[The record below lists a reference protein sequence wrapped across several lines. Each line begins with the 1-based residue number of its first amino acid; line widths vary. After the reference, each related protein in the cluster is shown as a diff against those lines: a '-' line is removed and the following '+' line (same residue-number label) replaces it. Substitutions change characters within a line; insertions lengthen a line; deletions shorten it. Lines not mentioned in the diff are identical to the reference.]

1 MRKDA
6 DSYRL
11 KAAAADLIVR
21 VGGQKRAGEIVGV
34 SQQMMSNVA
43 QRDSGAMLTI
53 AGKLALEREC
63 GTPLLTQ
70 VEADLLGYRLEPI
83 GPRPVSAVGTPFSAH
98 AAVMLEVADL
108 ARTFANSVAD
118 GVYSRADALICDKAL
133 DDLKQQIEAF
143 QRVNAAT
150 LAGEAE

>member
-6 DSYRL
+6 HSYRL

-70 VEADLLGYRLEPI
+70 VEADLLGYQLVPI
-83 GPRPVSAVGTPFSAH
+83 TERPVVPGNPYSAQAALVVEVGELLNNFGQR
-98 AAVMLEVADL
+98 V
-108 ARTFANSVAD
+108 RD
-118 GVYSRADALICDKAL
+118 GDFSRADAASIDRDLADIIRKA
-133 DDLKQQIEAF
+133 EAF
-143 QRVNAAT
+143 RLLIAAQ